1 VTLLAGARVLDP
13 DTGETTRADVRLD
26 GDRIA
31 EVGPGLAGG
40 ERVDCS
46 GGLLI
51 PGLVDCHVHVAFP
64 RPEPLPRSARVLEA
78 VPVLRGLLARGITT
92 VRDAWGADA
101 GVKHALRE
109 GWITGP
115 DLLVSLRQL
124 GPTGGLGDSWEPPA
138 GAVDHFGDPSLPDP
152 VFDGPDAARA
162 AVRRMVRAGADWI
175 KVGASGAMRAV
186 REGMDVRPTDEE
198 LFALVDEARR
208 CGRDVLAHA
217 HTSAAV
223 VSAARAGVRSI
234 EHGTFLDDEA
244 VAALRDAWYVPTL
257 SPISGSEFAAE
268 HRRSVRLAAE
278 AGVRIA
284 AGSDLAPRP
293 HVDLT
298 TELRLL
304 AGILGDAAALKA
316 ATSEAARLLRLD
328 DDRGRVEPGLRA
340 DLVLLDGTDLDVT
353 DLPGRIRAV
362 WHDGKRVGT
371 GDPVRGTGP
380 ADSAFSSS

>member
-1 VTLLAGARVLDP
+1 MTLLAGARVFDP
-13 DTGETTRADVRLD
+13 ETGEHLRADVRLD

-31 EVGPGLAGG
+31 EVGLGLDGA
-40 ERVDCS
+40 ERVDCA

-51 PGLVDCHVHVAFP
+51 PGLIDCHVHVAFP
-64 RPEPLPRSARVLEA
+64 RPEPLPRSARILEA

-138 GAVDHFGDPSLPDP
+138 GAVDHYGDPSLPDP
-152 VFDGPDAARA
+152 LFDGPDAARA

-186 REGMDVRPTDEE
+186 REGVDVRPTDDE
-198 LFALVDEARR
+198 LVALVDEARR

-223 VSAARAGVRSI
+223 VSATRAGVRSI
-234 EHGTFLDDEA
+234 EHGTFLDDDA
-244 VAALRDAWYVPTL
+244 VAALGNAWYVPTL
-257 SPISGSEFAAE
+257 SPISDSEFAAD

-304 AGILGDAAALKA
+304 ASVLGDAAALKA

-353 DLPGRIRAV
+353 DLPARVRAV
-362 WHDGKRVGT
+362 WHDGREV
-371 GDPVRGTGP
+371 
-380 ADSAFSSS
+380 SAGS

>member
-1 VTLLAGARVLDP
+1 MTVLAGARVFDP
-13 DTGETTRADVRLD
+13 ETGETTRADVRLD

-31 EVGPGLAGG
+31 EVGRGLDG
-40 ERVDCS
+40 ERVDCA

-51 PGLVDCHVHVAFP
+51 PGLIDCHVHVAFP
-64 RPEPLPRSARVLEA
+64 RPEPLPRSARILEA
-78 VPVLRGLLARGITT
+78 VPVLHGLVARGITT

-101 GVKHALRE
+101 GFKHALRE
-109 GWITGP
+109 GWIAGP
-115 DLLVSLRQL
+115 DLLISLRQL

-138 GAVDHFGDPSLPDP
+138 GAVDHYGDPSLPDP
-152 VFDGPDAARA
+152 LFDGADSARA

-186 REGMDVRPTDEE
+186 RSGTDVRPTDDE
-198 LFALVDEARR
+198 LAALVDEARR

-223 VSAARAGVRSI
+223 VSAARAGARSI
-234 EHGTFLDDEA
+234 EHGTFLDDAAVEA
-244 VAALRDAWYVPTL
+244 LAGAWYVPTL
-257 SPISGSEFAAE
+257 SPISDSEFAE
-268 HRRSVRLAAE
+268 THRRSLRLAAE

-284 AGSDLAPRP
+284 AGSDLALRP

-304 AGILGDAAALKA
+304 AEVLGEAAALKA

-328 DDRGRVEPGLRA
+328 DDRGRIEPGLRA
-340 DLVLLDGTDLDVT
+340 DLVLLDGTGLDVT
-353 DLPGRIRAV
+353 DLPGRTRAV
-362 WHDGKRVGT
+362 WQGGKRVIGAR
-371 GDPVRGTGP
+371 P
-380 ADSAFSSS
+380 

>member
-1 VTLLAGARVLDP
+1 MTVLAGAHVFDP
-13 DTGETTRADVRLD
+13 ETGETTRADVRLE
-26 GDRIA
+26 GERIA
-31 EVGPGLAGG
+31 EVGSGLDG

-51 PGLVDCHVHVAFP
+51 PGLIDCHVHVAFP
-64 RPEPLPRSARVLEA
+64 RPEPLPRSARILEA

-101 GVKHALRE
+101 GFKHALRE
-109 GWITGP
+109 GWLTGP

-138 GAVDHFGDPSLPDP
+138 GAVDTLGDPSLPDP
-152 VFDGPDAARA
+152 LFDGPDAARA
-162 AVRRMVRAGADWI
+162 AVRRMVRAGADWL
-175 KVGASGAMRAV
+175 KVGASGAMRAL
-186 REGMDVRPTDEE
+186 RDGLDVRPTDDE
-198 LFALVDEARR
+198 LAAVVDEARR
-208 CGRDVLAHA
+208 SGRDVMAHA
-217 HTSAAV
+217 HTPAAV
-223 VSAARAGVRSI
+223 VSAARAGARSI
-234 EHGTFLDDEA
+234 EHGTFLDDAAVEA
-244 VAALRDAWYVPTL
+244 LADAWYVPTL
-257 SPISGSEFAAE
+257 SPINETEFAE
-268 HRRSVRLAAE
+268 THRRSVRLAVE

-304 AGILGDAAALKA
+304 AAVLGDAAAVKA

-340 DLVLLDGTDLDVT
+340 DLVLLDGTGLEVA
-353 DLPGRIRAV
+353 DLPGRVRAV
-362 WHDGKRVGT
+362 WHDGK
-371 GDPVRGTGP
+371 PVP
-380 ADSAFSSS
+380 ALGAMTP

>member
-1 VTLLAGARVLDP
+1 MPRPAAGCVVLAGARVFDP
-13 DTGETTRADVRLD
+13 ETGETTRADVRLD
-26 GDRIA
+26 GSRIA
-31 EVGPGLAGG
+31 EVGRGLDGP
-40 ERVDCS
+40 RVDCS

-51 PGLVDCHVHVAFP
+51 PGLIDCHVHVAFP

-78 VPVLRGLLARGITT
+78 VPVLRGLLVRGITT

-101 GVKHALRE
+101 GHKHALRA
-109 GWITGP
+109 GWIAGP
-115 DLLVSLRQL
+115 DLLISLRQL
-124 GPTGGLGDSWEPPA
+124 SPTGGLGDGWEPPA

-152 VFDGPDAARA
+152 LFDGPDAARA

-186 REGMDVRPTDEE
+186 REGTDVRPTDDE
-198 LFALVDEARR
+198 LVALVDEARR

-223 VSAARAGVRSI
+223 VSAVRAGARSV
-234 EHGTFLDDEA
+234 EHGTFLDDDA
-244 VAALRDAWYVPTL
+244 VAALEHAWYVPTL
-257 SPISGSEFAAE
+257 APISAGEFAE
-268 HRRSVRLAAE
+268 THRRSLRLAGE

-304 AGILGDAAALKA
+304 AAVLGEAAALKA
-316 ATSEAARLLRLD
+316 ATTEAARLLRLD
-328 DDRGRVEPGLRA
+328 DDRGRIEPGLRA
-340 DLVLLDGTDLDVT
+340 DLVLLDGTDLDLT
-353 DLPGRIRAV
+353 DLPGRTRAV
-362 WHDGKRVGT
+362 WHDGRRV
-371 GDPVRGTGP
+371 
-380 ADSAFSSS
+380 S

>member
-1 VTLLAGARVLDP
+1 MTLLAGALVFDP
-13 DTGETTRADVRLD
+13 ETGDAARADVRLD
-26 GDRIA
+26 GARIA
-31 EVGPGLAGG
+31 EVGPGLDGDG
-40 ERVDCS
+40 RVDCS

-51 PGLVDCHVHVAFP
+51 PGLIDCHVHVAFP
-64 RPEPLPRSARVLEA
+64 RPEPLPRSARILEA

-124 GPTGGLGDSWEPPA
+124 SPTGGLGDSWDPPA
-138 GAVDHFGDPSLPDP
+138 GTVDNFGDPSLPDP

-186 REGMDVRPTDEE
+186 REGVDVRPTDDE
-198 LFALVDEARR
+198 LVALVDEARR

-217 HTSAAV
+217 HTPASV
-223 VSAARAGVRSI
+223 VSAARAGARSI
-234 EHGTFLDDEA
+234 EHGTFLDDDA
-244 VAALRDAWYVPTL
+244 VAALAHAWYVPTL
-257 SPISGSEFAAE
+257 SPISDSEFAGT
-268 HRRSVRLAAE
+268 HRRSVRLAVE
-278 AGVRIA
+278 AGIPIA

-304 AGILGDAAALKA
+304 AAVLGNAAALKA
-316 ATSEAARLLRLD
+316 ATSEAARLLRLA
-328 DDRGRVEPGLRA
+328 DDRGRLAVGLRA
-340 DLVLLDGTDLDVT
+340 DVVLLDGTDLDVT

-362 WHDGKRVGT
+362 WHDGKRVGQVSCP
-371 GDPVRGTGP
+371 GR
-380 ADSAFSSS
+380 S

>member
-1 VTLLAGARVLDP
+1 MTLLAGARVFDP
-13 DTGETTRADVRLD
+13 ETGETTRADVRLD
-26 GDRIA
+26 GSRIA
-31 EVGPGLAGG
+31 EVGPGLDGD

-51 PGLVDCHVHVAFP
+51 PGLIDCHVHVAFR
-64 RPEPLPRSARVLEA
+64 RPESLPRSARILEA
-78 VPVLRGLLARGITT
+78 VPVLRRLLTRGITT

-101 GVKHALRE
+101 GFKHALRE

-124 GPTGGLGDSWEPPA
+124 GPTGGLGDVWDPAA
-138 GAVDHFGDPSLPDP
+138 GAVDNYGDPSLPDP
-152 VFDGPDAARA
+152 LFDGPDAARA

-175 KVGASGAMRAV
+175 KVGASGSMRAV
-186 REGMDVRPTDEE
+186 RAGVDVRPTDDE
-198 LFALVDEARR
+198 LAAVVDEAGR

-217 HTSAAV
+217 HTASAV

-234 EHGTFLDDEA
+234 EHGTFLDDDA
-244 VAALRDAWYVPTL
+244 VAALANAWYVPTL
-257 SPISGSEFAAE
+257 SPMSGTEFAGT
-268 HRRSVRLAAE
+268 HRRSLRLAVE

-304 AGILGDAAALKA
+304 AEVLGDAAALKA

-328 DDRGRVEPGLRA
+328 DDRGRLEPGLRA
-340 DLVLLDGTDLDVT
+340 DLVLLDGTHLDVT

-362 WHDGKRVGT
+362 WHDGDRVGALNS
-371 GDPVRGTGP
+371 P
-380 ADSAFSSS
+380 

>member
-1 VTLLAGARVLDP
+1 MTLLAGALVFDP
-13 DTGETTRADVRLD
+13 ETGDSARADVRLD
-26 GDRIA
+26 GARIA
-31 EVGPGLAGG
+31 EVGPGLEGDG
-40 ERVDCS
+40 RVDCS

-51 PGLVDCHVHVAFP
+51 PGLIDCHVHVAFP

-101 GVKHALRE
+101 GLKHALRE

-124 GPTGGLGDSWEPPA
+124 SPTGGLGDSWDPPA

-175 KVGASGAMRAV
+175 KVGASGALRAV
-186 REGMDVRPTDEE
+186 REGVDVRPTDDE

-208 CGRDVLAHA
+208 SGRDVLAHA
-217 HTSAAV
+217 HTAAAV
-223 VSAARAGVRSI
+223 VSAARAGARSV
-234 EHGTFLDDEA
+234 EHGTFLDDDA
-244 VAALRDAWYVPTL
+244 VAALANAWYVPTL
-257 SPISGSEFAAE
+257 SPISDSEFAGT
-268 HRRSVRLAAE
+268 HRRSVRLAVE
-278 AGVRIA
+278 AGVPIA

-304 AGILGDAAALKA
+304 AAVLGDAAALKA
-316 ATSEAARLLRLD
+316 ATSEAARLLRLE
-328 DDRGRVEPGLRA
+328 DDRGRLAVGLRA
-340 DLVLLDGTDLDVT
+340 DVVLLDGTDLDLT

-362 WHDGKRVGT
+362 WHDGERVG
-371 GDPVRGTGP
+371 GVNSP
-380 ADSAFSSS
+380 